1 MVRRR
6 SLGAKPPDL
15 SKRSMNKTPQ
25 ETSLASKLMF
35 VFMSFET
42 GHPVF
47 AFIAMDWNVASSI
60 PGIFATMER
69 CTEVMA
75 NPSPSLSMTTADLLS
90 NCSGTRFAIP
100 SIRTKRHSKTRSVG
114 CAEQLLGIC
123 ARLFAVAAEEGVGI
137 AVQRMALGR
146 NRALAIAQVSAPCGR
161 SETFHDF
168 SSSL

>member
-1 MVRRR
+1 MVSRNFLVNTIPVGADHAQHDPIAWSR

-15 SKRSMNKTPQ
+15 SKRSMNEAPE

-69 CTEVMA
+69 CTEVM
-75 NPSPSLSMTTADLLS
+75 
-90 NCSGTRFAIP
+90 
-100 SIRTKRHSKTRSVG
+100 RS
-114 CAEQLLGIC
+114 
-123 ARLFAVAAEEGVGI
+123 R
-137 AVQRMALGR
+137 RR
-146 NRALAIAQVSAPCGR
+146 PYR
-161 SETFHDF
+161 
-168 SSSL
+168 

>member
-15 SKRSMNKTPQ
+15 SKRSMNKAPQ

-69 CTEVMA
+69 CTEVM
-75 NPSPSLSMTTADLLS
+75 
-90 NCSGTRFAIP
+90 
-100 SIRTKRHSKTRSVG
+100 RS
-114 CAEQLLGIC
+114 
-123 ARLFAVAAEEGVGI
+123 R
-137 AVQRMALGR
+137 RR
-146 NRALAIAQVSAPCGR
+146 PYR
-161 SETFHDF
+161 
-168 SSSL
+168 